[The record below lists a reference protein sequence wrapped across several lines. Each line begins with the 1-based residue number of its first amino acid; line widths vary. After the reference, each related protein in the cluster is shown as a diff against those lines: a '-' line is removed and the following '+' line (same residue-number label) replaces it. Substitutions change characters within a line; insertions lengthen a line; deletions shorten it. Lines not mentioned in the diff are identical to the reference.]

1 MSKESDARKKLLNGE
16 KSAYEKKK
24 KSTNKYLAKFKNQTL
39 RMPVEEA
46 PLWKQAAEN
55 HGKSLNQYI
64 CDLVYADN
72 PDLFPAESEK
82 TE

>member
-16 KSAYEKKK
+16 KSAYEKNK
-24 KSTNKYLAKFKNQTL
+24 KSANKYLAKFKNQTL

-55 HGKSLNQYI
+55 HGKSLNRYI

-72 PDLFPAESEK
+72 PDLFPTKEN
-82 TE
+82 

>member
-1 MSKESDARKKLLNGE
+1 MSKESDERKRRLNGE
-16 KSAYEKKK
+16 KPAYEKKK

-39 RMPVEEA
+39 RIPVEEA

-64 CDLVYADN
+64 RDLVYADN
-72 PDLFPAESEK
+72 PDLFPAEDN
-82 TE
+82 